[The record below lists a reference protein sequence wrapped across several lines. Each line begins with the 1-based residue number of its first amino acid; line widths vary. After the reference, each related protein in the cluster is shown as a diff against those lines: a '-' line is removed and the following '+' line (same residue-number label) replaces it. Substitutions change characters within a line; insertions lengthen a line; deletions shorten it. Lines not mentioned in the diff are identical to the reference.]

1 PSLLLQSLILLNIFL
16 IYFFCHFINTPF
28 QSSITMDPLPIIFDA
43 GHHSVRI
50 GLGGKRKPE
59 IDMYH
64 WYGCKDY
71 PMSPQLS
78 SADLSQKS
86 VRPNARLKLPFK
98 TAITVDDDED
108 IPMTVSNK
116 RREVFFGSDALDS
129 TNHGLGM
136 YSFLENGIIQ
146 DYDFFETIIY
156 YMYGQPGFGD
166 SCEHNV
172 FFTEPPWNTHENRKK
187 IAEMMFETF
196 DIPAIYFYKN
206 AALAAFANGRTT
218 GLVVDCGAT
227 HTSVIPVREG
237 YCLQKGLISTPFG
250 GDSVSALC
258 AELMEKRQIKVTLPK
273 EEVDKPFISKDFV
286 EGLNSFA
293 HWKNV
298 ENFKRNVLAI
308 RSGEQP
314 WCDVEN
320 TEKVDFD
327 FLGSGT
333 HSFGIER
340 FQLGE
345 NMFSFPVSGA
355 TSALA
360 VRTGGIWGSLKT
372 SFGKVPS
379 EWRQSLSNAIII
391 TGGNSSIQGLD
402 DRLLYELN
410 KKKLRST
417 KLKVCIPPPQFCRS
431 YSAFVGASLITRLD
445 VMENL
450 WLHRRDYEEFG
461 PLLLMH
467 KCP

>member
-1 PSLLLQSLILLNIFL
+1 MK
-16 IYFFCHFINTPF
+16 YFFNL
-28 QSSITMDPLPIIFDA
+28 DPLPIIFDA
-43 GHHSVRI
+43 GHHSLRI
-50 GLGGKRKPE
+50 GLSGRKKPE

-71 PMSPQLS
+71 PMSPQLP
-78 SADLSQKS
+78 SADLPEKP
-86 VRPNARLKLPFK
+86 VRRNARLKLPFK
-98 TAITVDDDED
+98 VPITIDDDED
-108 IPMTVSNK
+108 IPLTVASQ
-116 RREVFFGSDALDS
+116 RRELFFGSDALDN
-129 TNHGLGM
+129 TNHSLGM

-146 DYDFFETIIY
+146 DYDFFEAV
-156 YMYGQPGFGD
+156 MYHLYALPGFGD

-172 FFTEPPWNTHENRKK
+172 FFTEPPWNKNEHRKR

-196 DIPAIYFYKN
+196 DVPSIYFYKN

-227 HTSVIPVREG
+227 HTSVVPVREG
-237 YCLQKGLISTPFG
+237 YCLQKGLVTSPFG
-250 GDSVSALC
+250 GDAMSALC
-258 AELMEKRQIKVTLPK
+258 AELMEKRQIKVVPPK

-286 EGLNSFA
+286 EGLHSFA

-298 ENFKRNVLAI
+298 ENFKRNVVAI
-308 RSGEQP
+308 RGGEQP

-320 TEKVDFD
+320 AEEVDFD
-327 FLGSGT
+327 FLGSGK

-360 VRTGGIWGSLKT
+360 IRTGGIWGSLKT
-372 SFGKVPS
+372 SVGKIPI

-402 DRLLYELN
+402 DRLVHEVN
-410 KKKLRST
+410 SKKLRST

-450 WLHRRDYEEFG
+450 WLRRRDYEEFG
-461 PLLLMH
+461 VLALMS